1 MSRRDGKRAAGA
13 GKGGPGKAGARGSRA
28 GKAPGTRGGSE
39 QRGRPGTGKPE
50 AGSVRAP
57 VDVRALDAVL
67 PMTMPADTALRRFF
81 REHPEM
87 GRRDRAGVAETVFD
101 VLRNRR
107 LYAHLAQSGDGPIA
121 QRLAAVSRV
130 RRGLPVRSERAD
142 GAPPAWLARARD
154 IDPATL
160 PFAIRFSLPDWLA
173 AAIEGRPDAAALA
186 GALLEPAPLDLR
198 VNGARGDREA
208 AIAALAQD
216 GIEAEP
222 LAIAPLALRVKG
234 KPALETSRAFTEG
247 LVEVQDAG
255 SQLLA
260 MLVGPKR
267 GQTVVDLCA
276 GAGGKTLAMAAAM
289 RSTGQVFACDISA
302 PRLMR
307 LRPRLQRAGA
317 TNVQPMAID
326 SERDPKLD
334 RLAGRADAVL
344 VDAPCSGTGTL
355 RRNPD
360 LKWRGDPTALGRL
373 LEQQQAI
380 LEAGARLVKPGGA
393 LVYATCSLLPEENE
407 RQAERFEAAHP
418 GFVREP
424 ARAFLAGQG
433 AGIDA
438 ADPEGDP
445 AGFLR
450 LLPHRDGVD
459 GFFAARWKRV
469 R

>member
-1 MSRRDGKRAAGA
+1 MNARERRQGEGRKSGSRPGS
-13 GKGGPGKAGARGSRA
+13 GPGARAGARTGS
-28 GKAPGTRGGSE
+28 GP
-39 QRGRPGTGKPE
+39 RGRRPAE
-50 AGSVRAP
+50 AGRAP
-57 VDVRALDAVL
+57 VDVRALEAVL
-67 PMTMPADTALRRFF
+67 PLHSPADTALRRFF

-87 GRRDRAGVAETVFD
+87 GRRDRALVAETVFD

-107 LYAHLAQSGDGPIA
+107 LYAHLAQSGDGPLA
-121 QRLAAVSRV
+121 QRLVAVSRI
-130 RRGLPVRSERAD
+130 RRGLPVRSDRAD
-142 GAPPAWLARARD
+142 GSQPDWLARARD
-154 IDPATL
+154 IEPASM

-173 AAIEGRPDAAALA
+173 EVVAARPDAEALA
-186 GALLEPAPLDLR
+186 AALLEPAPLDLR
-198 VNGARGDREA
+198 VNAVKSDRPA
-208 AIAALAQD
+208 AIAVLAED
-216 GIEAEP
+216 GIDAEP
-222 LAIAPLALRVKG
+222 LAIAPLALRVHG

-260 MLVGPKR
+260 MLVAPKR

-289 RSTGQVFACDISA
+289 RSSGQVFACDIA
-302 PRLMR
+302 PQRLLR

-326 SERDPKLD
+326 SEHDPKLA

-360 LKWRGDPTALGRL
+360 LKWRTDRETLGRL
-373 LEQQQAI
+373 TSQQQSI
-380 LEAGARLVKPGGA
+380 LAAAARLVKPGGT

-407 RQAERFEAAHP
+407 RQAERFEATHP

-424 ARAFLAGQG
+424 AREVLAGQG
-433 AGIDA
+433 AGLDL
-438 ADPEGDP
+438 ADPDADG
-445 AGFLR
+445 AGYLR
-450 LLPHRDGVD
+450 LLPHRDRVD
-459 GFFAARWKRV
+459 GFFAVRWR
-469 R
+469 RAA